1 LPGKFHGQRS
11 MESYSPRGHKE
22 WDMTEHAY
30 TRSAV
35 HSDLLEIRKM
45 KQDIYF
51 PCLLNFEEI
60 IIQVIQLQ

>member
-1 LPGKFHGQRS
+1 
-11 MESYSPRGHKE
+11 MESYSPWGHEE

-30 TRSAV
+30 TRSVV

-51 PCLLNFEEI
+51 SNPGATVLQILLLVSLTADRD
-60 IIQVIQLQ
+60 QHSSWW

>member
-1 LPGKFHGQRS
+1 
-11 MESYSPRGHKE
+11 MESYSPWGHEE

-30 TRSAV
+30 TRSVV

-51 PCLLNFEEI
+51 SCLLNFEEI
-60 IIQVIQLQ
+60 IIQVIQLP